1 MPSMY
6 NGTNATY
13 DFGTPTAGFAGSFY
27 RLCWSHDSSS
37 LTDFNVQLDGDAE
50 FYVQDLFGLQVR
62 LRQGVREE
70 PIELGTVVDV
80 YDGTGVHDTLDIEV
94 CESYLQ
100 SVLPGGSEGGEG
112 GKRTRK

>member
-1 MPSMY
+1 M
-6 NGTNATY
+6 
-13 DFGTPTAGFAGSFY
+13 
-27 RLCWSHDSSS
+27 
-37 LTDFNVQLDGDAE
+37 
-50 FYVQDLFGLQVR
+50 
-62 LRQGVREE
+62 RQGVREE

-112 GKRTRK
+112 GKGQGGKRRAPPKGKGKVCVLVPFAREIVPVVDTEGGFCEIDPPEGLIEACLYRKKR